1 MKKISLLCGIAMMMA
16 QPALA
21 QSRPVQV
28 AAATPKP
35 APVAPT
41 PARAPQLPP
50 PEAMII
56 LIRSSL
62 VALSQANLTN
72 NYTVLSTL
80 GSPGFRAAN
89 PPQKLAQT
97 FASFRENRIDMNP
110 VVFVTPQL
118 SQQPIIAGGKLRL
131 VGYFPT
137 QPMRVD
143 YDLQFEPDGGTW
155 KLFGMAVNLN
165 RPAAAQ
171 APSRVVAPGAR

>member
-1 MKKISLLCGIAMMMA
+1 MNKISLLCGIAMMMS
-16 QPALA
+16 QPAMA

-28 AAATPKP
+28 AAVTPKP
-35 APVAPT
+35 APVA
-41 PARAPQLPP
+41 ARAPQLPP

-97 FASFRENRIDMNP
+97 FASFRANAIDMNP

-118 SQQPIIAGGKLRL
+118 SQQPIIANGKLRL

-155 KLFGMAVNLN
+155 KLFGLGVNLS
-165 RPAAAQ
+165 RPAAA
-171 APSRVVAPGAR
+171 PLKPPVSGTR